1 MLNKLESRSFGGSFL
16 SFLSNLKGSGLKRIL
31 LLALVGVLI
40 ITLGFVSTSSD
51 KSCSMTDEE
60 RLCALCADIEG
71 VGRCRVFV
79 SYAPSGYSSAQGRVE
94 GVAIVCDGGDRAS
107 VRSEIIELISSLYG
121 IGSNRISVSKMK

>member
-1 MLNKLESRSFGGSFL
+1 MSKLESGSFGSSFL
-16 SFLSNLKGSGLKRIL
+16 SFLSSLKGSGIRRIL
-31 LLALVGVLI
+31 FLALVGVLI
-40 ITLGFVSTSSD
+40 IAMGFVGGSGD
-51 KSCSMTDEE
+51 KSEDMTDEE

-71 VGRCRVFV
+71 VGRCRVYI

-94 GVAIVCDGGDRAS
+94 GVAVVCDGGDRAA